1 MKLRVIAVI
10 LILASWSCGNKDKI
24 ANDSNGKLSID
35 PVIEQKVDS
44 VLKLMTID
52 EKIGQLNQLTGNGE
66 TTGPITFATEYQDA
80 IRRGEVGSMLNVNG
94 ASYTY
99 KVQKIAVEESR
110 LGIPLLFGYDVIHGY
125 KTIFPIP
132 LGEAACWDLDAIEKS
147 ARIAAIEASAAGQH
161 WTFAPMVDIARDP
174 RWGRVMEGAGEDPFY
189 GSKVAVARIKGFQGE
204 NLADSNSILAC
215 AKHFAAY
222 GAAMGGRDY
231 NTVDIS
237 KRTLYEVYLPPFK
250 AAVDAGVLSFMA
262 SFNEINGIPSSGNKD
277 LMNGILKSDW
287 NFKGFIVSDWA
298 SIREMLVHGIAADE
312 YEAAN
317 LAMNAGI
324 DMDMEG
330 HIYINQLKKLLADG
344 KVTEKQIDDAVRR
357 ILRVK
362 FMLGL
367 FDDPYRYCDTAR
379 EKEMIL
385 NPRHLEIAREVARK
399 SMVLL
404 KNNNVLPLSKNI
416 KSVAVIGP
424 LADNKDEI
432 IGTWSARGEG
442 KDAISVLTGVKQKVP
457 SAKILY
463 AKGCDI
469 AGESKAGFA
478 EAIAK
483 AKSADAVIV
492 VVGEAAMMSGEALSR
507 AFLDLPGV
515 QKDLVLELNKL
526 NKPMVV
532 VLMNGRPLTIE
543 WMDNSVPAILEAW
556 LPGTMGGPAVADVLF
571 GDYNPSGKLPITF
584 PRNVGQIPLFYSHK
598 NTGRPR
604 DEAERYTSKYID
616 SPNTPLYPF
625 GYGLSY
631 TTFEYSNFGISAK
644 EIGMSDTLKV
654 WVDVTNTG
662 KYDGEE
668 VVQLYIRD
676 LVGSVTRPVK
686 ELKGFKKVF
695 IKSGEKVRVEFTLT
709 ASDLAFYTRTM
720 EFKPEPGDFK
730 VFVGGNSRDLQE
742 LSFRLN

>member
-10 LILASWSCGNKDKI
+10 LVLAFWSCGNKDKI
-24 ANDSNGKLSID
+24 AKDSSSKLCID

-99 KVQKIAVEESR
+99 KVQKIAIEESR

-132 LGEAACWDLDAIEKS
+132 LGESACWDLDAIEKS

-204 NLADSNSILAC
+204 NLADSNTILAC

-344 KVTEKQIDDAVRR
+344 KITEKQIDDAVRR

-515 QKDLVLELNKL
+515 QKDLVLEINKL

-584 PRNVGQIPLFYSHK
+584 PRNVGQIPLFYYHK

-676 LVGSVTRPVK
+676 IVGSVTRPVK